1 MASVTKRPNGQW
13 RARYRDS
20 AGNEHAR
27 HFARKVDAQ
36 AWLDG
41 VTTAVQTGSYVDP
54 ARSRLTV
61 GSLAEQWID
70 GKVSLKPTTRALY
83 DSVLGTHVLPRW
95 QNMPLTRVEHG
106 DVQAWVAQLV
116 ASGQS
121 AGHVRKI
128 HGVLSG
134 ILSLA
139 VRDRR
144 LPSNPA
150 LGVDLPRMRERPRRY
165 LTAGQVEQLAAATV
179 DGRLAVLVLAYCG
192 LRWSELAALRVGRL
206 DLMRRRVIVAEAMTE
221 VNGGR
226 LVWGTPKSHES
237 RSVPIPRILIDDL
250 AIHVADKG
258 RDDLVFT
265 TPNGAPLR
273 NRNARR
279 DWFDAA
285 ASSIG
290 EPGLTPHE
298 LRHTAASLAVGAGAN
313 VKAVQR
319 MLGHAS
325 AALTLDRYA
334 DLFDDDLDAVADRLD
349 VVARAARG
357 LLADSLRTG
366 RRNPTLPNASE
377 APTARNSGACSGW
390 AILGLNQ

>member
-54 ARSRLTV
+54 PLAPDGRQPGRAVDRREGESQADDPGTLRLSPRHACAAT
-61 GSLAEQWID
+61 LAEH
-70 GKVSLKPTTRALY
+70 A
-83 DSVLGTHVLPRW
+83 
-95 QNMPLTRVEHG
+95 LTRVEHG

-134 ILSLA
+134 ILVA
-139 VRDRR
+139 
-144 LPSNPA
+144 
-150 LGVDLPRMRERPRRY
+150 GRPRPTPAVKPSPRRRPPPKARTPAPV
-165 LTAGQVEQLAAATV
+165 LDCWPGGAACRATV

-192 LRWSELAALRVGRL
+192 LRWSELAALRVGRM

-237 RSVPIPRILIDDL
+237 RSVPIPRMLIDDL
-250 AIHVADKG
+250 AFISPTRAA
-258 RDDLVFT
+258 T
-265 TPNGAPLR
+265 TWSSPPR
-273 NRNARR
+273 TARR
-279 DWFDAA
+279 C
-285 ASSIG
+285 
-290 EPGLTPHE
+290 E
-298 LRHTAASLAVGAGAN
+298 TATRAGTGSMPRPRPSASL
-313 VKAVQR
+313 
-319 MLGHAS
+319 
-325 AALTLDRYA
+325 D
-334 DLFDDDLDAVADRLD
+334 
-349 VVARAARG
+349 
-357 LLADSLRTG
+357 
-366 RRNPTLPNASE
+366 
-377 APTARNSGACSGW
+377 
-390 AILGLNQ
+390 